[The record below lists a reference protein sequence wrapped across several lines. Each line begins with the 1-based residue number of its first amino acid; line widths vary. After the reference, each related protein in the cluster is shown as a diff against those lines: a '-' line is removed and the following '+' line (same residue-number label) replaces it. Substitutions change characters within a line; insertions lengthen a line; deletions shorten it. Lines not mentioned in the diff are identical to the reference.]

1 MSSEYFKGTSLYLV
15 RLKTFEWIKCL
26 RRHLHQIQGNG
37 ACRNFVT
44 KSRVNLRLITPC
56 KNAHRDESEIYNF
69 QRFNLISNNKYITGS
84 WEVRLTWLDCSQ
96 RSYIQFFGWT
106 LREDVRLARSQTP
119 ELFFDL
125 LVPFQLSAK
134 EQKNNL
140 CKCIP
145 EHD

>member
-44 KSRVNLRLITPC
+44 KSLVNLRLITPC
-56 KNAHRDESEIYNF
+56 KNVHRDESEIYNF

-96 RSYIQFFGWT
+96 RSYIQIFGWT

>member
-15 RLKTFEWIKCL
+15 RLKIFEWIKLL